1 MKLDLYFGRRF
12 LRALLIVLALFGGL
26 ILMVES
32 LDQLRDLS
40 DLGIGGAAIL
50 QMALLRVPRTL
61 YEILP
66 IIVMIATLVLFLG
79 LARSSELVVARAA
92 GRSALRSLVPPMTVA
107 FLFGVLSITVF
118 NPIAATSER
127 SYERR
132 ITLMSQGE
140 AQVFS
145 VSDEGLWLRE
155 GTANGQ
161 MVIRASRSNLDGSE
175 LQDVSFV
182 GFAPDSTP
190 LYRIEAQ
197 TAEIEDGQWHL
208 RNAKRW
214 PLLGAANPEVA
225 ATLHDD
231 LTLPTSLS
239 PNEIRDRFGAPEAVP
254 FWELTGYIEKLE
266 VAGFSARSYRMW
278 LQSELALPFSFIAM
292 ALIAAGF
299 TMRHTRLGNT
309 SSRVVTAM
317 LLAFSFYFLRSFA
330 IVMGQNGLL
339 PITLAAWAPPLAVI
353 LATLALLLHLED
365 G

>member
-12 LRALLIVLALFGGL
+12 LRALLIVLVLFGGL

-32 LDQLRDLS
+32 LDQLRDLA
-40 DLGIGGAAIL
+40 DLGIGSAAIL
-50 QMALLRVPRTL
+50 HMALLRVPRTL
-61 YEILP
+61 YDILP

-79 LARSSELVVARAA
+79 LARSSELVVARAS
-92 GRSALRSLVPPMTVA
+92 GRSALRSLLPPVIVA
-107 FLFGVLSITVF
+107 FLFGALSVAVF
-118 NPIAATSER
+118 NPIAATTER
-127 SYERR
+127 SYERQM
-132 ITLMSQGE
+132 TLLSRAE

-155 GTANGQ
+155 GTQNGQ
-161 MVIRASRSNLDGSE
+161 MVIRASRSNLDGSQ
-175 LQDVSFV
+175 LQDVSFI
-182 GFAPDSTP
+182 GFVPNGPP

-197 TAEIEDGQWHL
+197 TAVIEDGQWVL
-208 RNAKRW
+208 SQAKRW
-214 PLLGAANPEVA
+214 PLEGAVNPEAA
-225 ATLHDD
+225 ATFHDR
-231 LTLPTSLS
+231 LTLSTSLT
-239 PNEIRDRFGAPEAVP
+239 PDEIRDRFGAPDAVP
-254 FWELTGYIEKLE
+254 FWELTSYIDRLE

-309 SSRVVTAM
+309 SSRVVTAII
-317 LLAFSFYFLRSFA
+317 LAFGFYFLRSFA
-330 IVMGQNGLL
+330 IVLGQNGLL
-339 PITLAAWAPPLAVI
+339 PIALAAWAPPLAVI

>member
-254 FWELTGYIEKLE
+254 FWELTGYIEKNLGTGIDSGTLGHRAGDIIGAELE
-266 VAGFSARSYRMW
+266 PFFNVPDDLGFEGFALFFQGMAMPNGITERAKGLKDVLQAGKIW
-278 LQSELALPFSFIAM
+278 LS
-292 ALIAAGF
+292 LIDC
-299 TMRHTRLGNT
+299 HT
-309 SSRVVTAM
+309 
-317 LLAFSFYFLRSFA
+317 
-330 IVMGQNGLL
+330 
-339 PITLAAWAPPLAVI
+339 
-353 LATLALLLHLED
+353 
-365 G
+365 